1 MQNDLIDIRSDILEA
16 IKNKKPLVA
25 LESSLISHGLPYPQN
40 LEVAQ
45 KSIQAVEDSGSVAA
59 TIAVLNG
66 KIKIGLSY
74 EDLNILARNEN
85 IEKISRHNLAITLT
99 QSRNGATTVAST
111 IMIAQQVGIKFFAT
125 GGIGGAHINAEK
137 TFDIS
142 ADLMEL
148 SKTSMNVICSGAKSI
163 LDLNKT
169 YEMLETLGISRIGY
183 KTNYMPGFWYQ
194 ETNQKVDFNAQ
205 TITELKTLIN
215 KRNIL
220 KQKGSILILNPVP
233 KKEEIKKNLVDKWI
247 KKSLALIKNKNV
259 SGRDLTPF
267 LIASINKLSNGRSL
281 EANIALIINN
291 SRLAGK
297 IAAA

>member
-125 GGIGGAHINAEK
+125 GGIGGVHINAEK

-169 YEMLETLGISRIGY
+169 YEMLETLGI
-183 KTNYMPGFWYQ
+183 
-194 ETNQKVDFNAQ
+194 
-205 TITELKTLIN
+205 
-215 KRNIL
+215 
-220 KQKGSILILNPVP
+220 
-233 KKEEIKKNLVDKWI
+233 
-247 KKSLALIKNKNV
+247 KSYRV
-259 SGRDLTPF
+259 
-267 LIASINKLSNGRSL
+267 
-281 EANIALIINN
+281 
-291 SRLAGK
+291 
-297 IAAA
+297 